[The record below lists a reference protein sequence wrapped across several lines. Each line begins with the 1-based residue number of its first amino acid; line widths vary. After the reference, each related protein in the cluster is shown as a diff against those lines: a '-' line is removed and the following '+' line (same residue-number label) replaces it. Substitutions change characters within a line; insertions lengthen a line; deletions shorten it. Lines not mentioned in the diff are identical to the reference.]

1 MVCGRRRFLGMG
13 RVLVKA
19 SGMVAEK
26 LGDCEKKLLPSAFVS
41 IIISFDGPVLPL
53 WYFYL

>member
-13 RVLVKA
+13 RVVVKA

-26 LGDCEKKLLPSAFVS
+26 LGDSEKKLPSAFVS
-41 IIISFDGPVLPL
+41 ISVDGPVLPL
-53 WYFYL
+53 WYIYL